1 MTSGD
6 FRNCRI
12 SSLALAKMN
21 RHAHSGGSQEVMG
34 VLLGEAKPPNFQVKD
49 CFALPVEATE
59 TRVNAMG
66 EAYEYIVRY
75 MDSLEA
81 SSGYRHQVVGWYH
94 SHPGYGCFLSQ
105 IDIDTQTQNQR
116 FQDPF
121 VAIVVD
127 PLKTLQQGKT
137 ELGAFRT
144 SNGESI
150 QLNVEYTKGEWDTAL
165 VTTLDRKVWSDT
177 LRSAFNES
185 N

>member
-1 MTSGD
+1 MVTD
-6 FRNCRI
+6 NFKKCRV

-21 RHAHSGGSQEVMG
+21 RHAYSGGTQEVMG
-34 VLLGEAKPPNFQVKD
+34 VLLGEATPPNFQVKD

-81 SSGYRHQVVGWYH
+81 STGYRHQVVGWYH
-94 SHPGYGCFLSQ
+94 SHPEYGCFLSQ
-105 IDIDTQTQNQR
+105 IDIDTQAQNQR

-127 PLKTLQQGKT
+127 PLKTLQHGKS

-144 SNGESI
+144 SEGVSI
-150 QLNVEYTKGEWDTAL
+150 PLKIEYTKGEWDAAL
-165 VTTLDRKVWSDT
+165 ATTLDRKVWSDA
-177 LRSAFNES
+177 LQRAFNE
-185 N
+185 